1 MNDYAVTAAVWAESE
16 GAARRAVLQ
25 QLEAD
30 ESKDSR
36 PPEGVL
42 LRRGL
47 ERYGG
52 IREAGRTGSSGN
64 MLEAA
69 SYRGRDGLFI
79 DRRINFPRWTFH
91 FRGGEDDDAAR
102 CYAVEVRLPDELHA
116 PCDGARRERPMGAVA
131 SVAAVGAIARASHR
145 PAVID
150 SGGPAWVAGRLSA
163 LAVALATRSTTSRRD
178 STSGRG
184 SWSDSSQDP

>member
-1 MNDYAVTAAVWAESE
+1 VNDYAVTAAVWAESE

-47 ERYGG
+47 ERYGE

-91 FRGGEDDDAAR
+91 FRGGEDDDAER

-116 PCDGARRERPMGAVA
+116 PR
-131 SVAAVGAIARASHR
+131 
-145 PAVID
+145 
-150 SGGPAWVAGRLSA
+150 
-163 LAVALATRSTTSRRD
+163 
-178 STSGRG
+178 
-184 SWSDSSQDP
+184 

>member
-1 MNDYAVTAAVWAESE
+1 
-16 GAARRAVLQ
+16 
-25 QLEAD
+25 
-30 ESKDSR
+30 
-36 PPEGVL
+36 
-42 LRRGL
+42 
-47 ERYGG
+47 
-52 IREAGRTGSSGN
+52 
-64 MLEAA
+64 
-69 SYRGRDGLFI
+69 
-79 DRRINFPRWTFH
+79 
-91 FRGGEDDDAAR
+91 
-102 CYAVEVRLPDELHA
+102 
-116 PCDGARRERPMGAVA
+116 MGAVA